1 MAEPSLPTL
10 ELRTSNPWSDYGGQ
24 SFVPQERHFL
34 DYLRVLSKRRWTAIS
49 TFVAIL
55 AAVMIPSMTM
65 VPIYEATTKV
75 LIDGETQN
83 IVMFKE
89 VVEQEKATADYFQTQ
104 YQILGSRAVARS
116 TIDKLK
122 LWTHPYLAGGT
133 PAAET
138 PPPAAATGSATAAD
152 ARAEESAEQARVVD
166 RFLASLTIS
175 PIRNSRIVD
184 VKYRSADPAFAAS
197 SANALAAT
205 YIERNLQFKFDAS
218 KDASDWLANQ
228 LDSQRKSVEE
238 TELALQRYREQ
249 NNATSTN
256 DPEVIQRLSGLNAA
270 VMEAKTARLESEA
283 ALRQL
288 REVQHDRS
296 VLASA
301 PAVVANASVQRL
313 NQELADLQR
322 QDAQLSRQ
330 YGERHPEMIKV
341 RTAIQQVRQKLEAE
355 VHNAVQAVEGEYVAA
370 RAREES
376 LTREL
381 DAQKSEVLAINR
393 KSIGYAA
400 LERDAASNRQI
411 FEALLQRAKET
422 GISSELR
429 TNNIR
434 IADPADVPRVP
445 ISPNKQRDL
454 LFGIMVG
461 LVAAIGAAFLFE
473 YLDNKIKSPP
483 EIRAYLNL
491 PCLGLVPKVAGKQGS
506 IPLLLNNGAPDS
518 FAEAFRAVR
527 SNVLFSVSNECRRL
541 VVTSTAPREGK
552 SVVASNLAA
561 GLAMAGHR
569 VALIDADMR
578 RPRVHTIFGVDAS
591 PGLSQLIVGSAKAEV
606 IRRSRIPN
614 LWIVTAGEVPPNPA
628 ELLSSQQFDHFLTT
642 LSTRFDWVILDAPP
656 VLAVTDASIVA
667 HLASAVVFVASA
679 DITDRNAAVQ
689 AVSQLRSA
697 KANFLGVVLNR
708 VNLSRNAFFYA
719 PYYRREYTDYYSRA
733 LRS

>member
-1 MAEPSLPTL
+1 
-10 ELRTSNPWSDYGGQ
+10 
-24 SFVPQERHFL
+24 
-34 DYLRVLSKRRWTAIS
+34 
-49 TFVAIL
+49 
-55 AAVMIPSMTM
+55 
-65 VPIYEATTKV
+65 
-75 LIDGETQN
+75 
-83 IVMFKE
+83 
-89 VVEQEKATADYFQTQ
+89 
-104 YQILGSRAVARS
+104 
-116 TIDKLK
+116 
-122 LWTHPYLAGGT
+122 
-133 PAAET
+133 
-138 PPPAAATGSATAAD
+138 
-152 ARAEESAEQARVVD
+152 
-166 RFLASLTIS
+166 
-175 PIRNSRIVD
+175 
-184 VKYRSADPAFAAS
+184 
-197 SANALAAT
+197 
-205 YIERNLQFKFDAS
+205 IERNLQFKFDAS
-218 KDASDWLANQ
+218 KDAADWLTNQ
-228 LDSQRKSVEE
+228 LDAQRKNVEE

-270 VMEAKTARLESEA
+270 VMEARTARLEKEA
-283 ALRQL
+283 ALTQL
-288 REVQHDRS
+288 RAIQHDKAA
-296 VLASA
+296 LASA

-341 RTAIQQVRQKLEAE
+341 RTAIQQIRQKLDAE
-355 VHNAVQAVEGEYVAA
+355 LHNAVQAVEGEYVGAQ
-370 RAREES
+370 AREES

-381 DAQKSEVLAINR
+381 EAQKADVLAINR

-422 GISSELR
+422 GISSELK

-454 LFGIMVG
+454 LFGVMVG
-461 LVAAIGAAFLFE
+461 LVAAIGMAFLFE

-483 EIRAYLNL
+483 EIRTYLNL
-491 PCLGLVPKVAGKQGS
+491 PCLGLVPRIAGKHGS
-506 IPLLLNNGAPDS
+506 SPLLLNNGAPDS

-527 SNVLFSVSNECRRL
+527 SNVLFSVSPECRRL

-569 VALIDADMR
+569 VVLIDADMR
-578 RPRVHTIFGVDAS
+578 RPRVHAIFDVELS

-614 LWIVTAGEVPPNPA
+614 LWIVPAGEVPPNPA
-628 ELLSSQQFDHFLTT
+628 ELLSAQQFEHFLNS
-642 LSTRFDWVILDAPP
+642 LSARFDWVILDAPP

-667 HLASAVVFVASA
+667 HSASGVVFVTSA
-679 DITDRNAAVQ
+679 DLTDRNAAVQ

>member
-1 MAEPSLPTL
+1 MTEPSLPTV
-10 ELRTSNPWSDYGGQ
+10 ELRTSNPWTEYGAQ
-24 SFVPQERHFL
+24 SFVPQERHLL
-34 DYLRVLSKRRWTAIS
+34 DYLRVLSKRRWTAIP
-49 TFVAIL
+49 TFAAVV

-104 YQILGSRAVARS
+104 YQILGSRAVARA
-116 TIDKLK
+116 TIDKLG
-122 LWTHPYLAGGT
+122 LWDHPQLAGG
-133 PAAET
+133 
-138 PPPAAATGSATAAD
+138 PPDTAAAKPAPAPSSAAPANEAAG
-152 ARAEESAEQARVVD
+152 ESAAQSRTVD
-166 RFLASLTIS
+166 RFLANLTIS

-184 VKYRSADPAFAAS
+184 VKYRSTDAAFAAAA
-197 SANALAAT
+197 ANALAST
-205 YIERNLQFKFDAS
+205 YMERNLQFKFDAS
-218 KDASDWLANQ
+218 KDAADWLTNQ
-228 LDSQRKSVEE
+228 LDAQRKNVEQ

-249 NNATSTN
+249 NNAASTD
-256 DPEVIQRLSGLNAA
+256 DPEVTQRLSGLNAA
-270 VMEAKTARLESEA
+270 AMEAKTTRLEKEA
-283 ALRQL
+283 ALKQL
-288 REVQHDRS
+288 RAIQHDRKA
-296 VLASA
+296 LAAA
-301 PAVVANASVQRL
+301 PAIVANSGVQRL

-322 QDAQLSRQ
+322 QEAQLSRQ

-341 RTAIQQVRQKLEAE
+341 RSAMVQVRQKLDAE
-355 VHNAVQAVEGEYVAA
+355 LLNAVQAVEGEYVAA
-370 RAREES
+370 QAREES

-381 DAQKSEVLAINR
+381 EAQKAEVLAINR

-422 GISSELR
+422 GISSELK

-461 LVAAIGAAFLFE
+461 LVIGVAAAFVFE

-483 EIRAYLNL
+483 EIRSYLNL
-491 PCLGLVPKVAGKQGS
+491 PCLGLVPKIGAKDS
-506 IPLLLNNGAPDS
+506 TPPLLNNGVPDS

-569 VALIDADMR
+569 VVLIDADMR
-578 RPRVHTIFGVDAS
+578 RPRVHAIFGVDVS
-591 PGLSQLIVGSAKAEV
+591 PGLSQLIVGSARAEV
-606 IRRSRIPN
+606 IRRSKIPN
-614 LWIVTAGEVPPNPA
+614 LWIVPAGEVPPNPA
-628 ELLSSQQFDHFLTT
+628 ELLSSQQFEQFLTT
-642 LSTRFDWVILDAPP
+642 LSSRFDWVILDAPP

-667 HLASAVVFVASA
+667 HSASGVVFVASA
-679 DITDRNAAVQ
+679 DTTDRNAAVQ

-719 PYYRREYTDYYSRA
+719 PYYRREYTEYYSRA

>member
-10 ELRTSNPWSDYGGQ
+10 ELRTSNPWSEYGGQ
-24 SFVPQERHFL
+24 TFSPQDRHFL
-34 DYLRVLSKRRWTAIS
+34 DYLRVLSKRRWTAIP

-55 AAVMIPSMTM
+55 AGVMIPSMTM
-65 VPIYEATTKV
+65 VPVYEATTKV

-104 YQILGSRAVARS
+104 YQILGSRAVARA
-116 TIDKLK
+116 TIEKLK
-122 LWTHPYLAGGT
+122 LWDHPQLNGGAPAGGAPPAS
-133 PAAET
+133 PAA
-138 PPPAAATGSATAAD
+138 GSAAPAD
-152 ARAEESAEQARVVD
+152 AGRLEESAVQSRVVD
-166 RFLASLTIS
+166 RFLAGLTIS

-184 VKYRSADPAFAAS
+184 VKYRSSDPAFAAS
-197 SANALAAT
+197 AANALAAT

-218 KDASDWLANQ
+218 KDASDWLTNQ
-228 LDSQRKSVEE
+228 LDAQRKNVEE

-249 NNATSTN
+249 NNSTSTD

-270 VMEAKTARLESEA
+270 VMEAKTTRLEKEA
-283 ALRQL
+283 ALKQL
-288 REVQHDRS
+288 RAIQHDKAA
-296 VLASA
+296 LASA
-301 PAVVANASVQRL
+301 PTVVANASVQRL

-322 QDAQLSRQ
+322 QDAELSRQ

-341 RTAIQQVRQKLEAE
+341 RSALQQVRQKRDAE
-355 VHNAVQAVEGEYVAA
+355 VLNAVEAVEGEYVAA
-370 RAREES
+370 QAREES

-381 DAQKSEVLAINR
+381 DAQKADVLAINR

-422 GISSELR
+422 GISSELK

-445 ISPNKQRDL
+445 VSPNKQRDL

-461 LVAAIGAAFLFE
+461 LVVAIGSAFVFE

-483 EIRAYLNL
+483 EIRNYLNL

-506 IPLLLNNGAPDS
+506 PLLLNNGTPDS

-527 SNVLFSVSNECRRL
+527 SNVLFSVPNECRRL

-569 VALIDADMR
+569 VVLIDADMR
-578 RPRVHTIFGVDAS
+578 RPRVHAIFDVELS

-614 LWIVTAGEVPPNPA
+614 LWVVSAGEVPPNPA
-628 ELLSSQQFDHFLTT
+628 ELLSSQQFENFLST
-642 LSTRFDWVILDAPP
+642 LATRFDWVILDAPP

-667 HLASAVVFVASA
+667 HSASGVVFVTSA
-679 DITDRNAAVQ
+679 DTTDRNAAVQ

-719 PYYRREYTDYYSRA
+719 PYYRREYTEYYSRE